1 MSYYGP
7 ASQDAA
13 QRKVAR
19 RLSQYDYN
27 QHRDP
32 DESVQLHRAG
42 HFNRHN
48 KRLRRTFRTVPWRD
62 EQELQAVGKAMLSV
76 LEFPNDPINQAM
88 SPEEA
93 FATISI
99 WKSRQEGLPHA
110 IESTAS
116 LSQVYWRD
124 SQRRARRFRGVSVM
138 ELRLAYSAAIV
149 RCINGFADILQQQ
162 RAMAASVSSL
172 CGQLGIPS
180 WVVDTRHEG
189 SHNALPNLEV
199 LRLSASTLLEYM
211 KSEFWIPRCAGWNN
225 CDNERNSVVDTANRI
240 AISGEDEAKSL
251 DTKDR
256 SPIDY
261 LLEYKVCSLAWNKA
275 RGLSIDDVETNG
287 DKKSTGKR
295 QKKSSSGPQ
304 KTRILP
310 YDPLFGEV
318 GSLVDSS
325 DEEDNSDAADDH
337 RKGPQVNLDKP
348 VVNSSIWGSSVGT
361 NTNRFILLDIS
372 PTKKKKKGKDKKK
385 SKKPIQKSIKKKKG
399 EKSPTDCA
407 KRFVQSVPSLQEGYK
422 VAIQYLLSG
431 GVGELPWGEGVLIS
445 DTKNP
450 FPATQQ
456 GVIKCWQLYS
466 PLVHVIC
473 RSWPGFA
480 ANMITYLVDR
490 IISLEEEMLC
500 DENETENSI
509 GRHQRKAIT
518 RKLYFLSAWIRLL
531 LSQRFVAALDQSFA
545 VTTIS
550 SKNSNPLELPLAQL
564 NHLEY
569 LGYPLESLLD
579 RCRRFHSARSIAAKP
594 GLTEISQSVVH
605 YLEAVFGQTNI
616 GNFGYPETDEPQP
629 DTKQKV
635 SGKINEKGDNVLAE
649 TDTGISSEA
658 MSLDE
663 MEKMLLSEDDD
674 NQNEVRDE
682 PELRTHNDSDFV
694 EQASTVQS
702 ETNGT
707 SAESE
712 APIRRPAWIRCERWD
727 ACAIGSLPGYPS

>member
-48 KRLRRTFRTVPWRD
+48 KRLRRTFRIVPWRD

-88 SPEEA
+88 APEEA

-110 IESTAS
+110 IESTAA

-189 SHNALPNLEV
+189 SHNSLPNLEV

-225 CDNERNSVVDTANRI
+225 GDNETNSVVDTANRI
-240 AISGEDEAKSL
+240 PIQGE

-261 LLEYKVCSLAWNKA
+261 LLEYKVCALAWNKA
-275 RGLSIDDVETNG
+275 RGLSIDDGETNG

-318 GSLVDSS
+318 GSLLDSS
-325 DEEDNSDAADDH
+325 DEEDNSDAADDN

-445 DTKNP
+445 DPKNA
-450 FPATQQ
+450 FPPTQQ

-480 ANMITYLVDR
+480 ANMITYLVDC
-490 IISLEEEMLC
+490 ILSLEEEMLC
-500 DENETENSI
+500 DESETENSI
-509 GRHQRKAIT
+509 GRQQRKAMT

-564 NHLEY
+564 SHLEY

-579 RCRRFHSARSIAAKP
+579 RCRRFHSSRSIAAKP
-594 GLTEISQSVVH
+594 GLTETSQSVVRC
-605 YLEAVFGQTNI
+605 LEAVFGQTNA
-616 GNFGYPETDEPQP
+616 GNFGYPEMDEPQP
-629 DTKQKV
+629 DTKQNV
-635 SGKINEKGDNVLAE
+635 SGNINEKGDNVLAE
-649 TDTGISSEA
+649 TDAGISSEA

-674 NQNEVRDE
+674 NRNEVRDE
-682 PELRTHNDSDFV
+682 PELRTNNDSDFV
-694 EQASTVQS
+694 EQASTTLT

-707 SAESE
+707 SADSE

-727 ACAIGSLPGYPS
+727 ACAIGSLPGYLS